1 MAFLSAQSKHMQLAR
16 AAQSLEGDP
25 EMAVAGDCSKC
36 GFPVDEA
43 DQVLQVA
50 ASLSI
55 IEHVLPGF
63 SW

>member
-1 MAFLSAQSKHMQLAR
+1 MAFLSVQSKQLQLAR
-16 AAQSLEGDP
+16 AAQSLEGDS

-43 DQVLQVA
+43 DQVLQVIA
-50 ASLSI
+50 LLSM
-55 IEHVLPGF
+55 IEMILPGF